1 MLHHCWFA
9 TFKFGFFWC
18 FVLLLGFFFGF
29 VSIAMIWACYCY
41 NLHCCVAKKF
51 KFSLFFA
58 FVLGFI
64 TSTTLSFK
72 LWRINSFKLQHICNL
87 QFFSLCIF
95 YCFMDDLDNMVLF
108 LTRCMLLFQI
118 MDYVFKFFFYI
129 VSTSKLLQF
138 QPNFWNE
145 YNFFLIIIMFYYFQL
160 YNCFLVLSQDLG
172 H

>member
-1 MLHHCWFA
+1 
-9 TFKFGFFWC
+9 
-18 FVLLLGFFFGF
+18 
-29 VSIAMIWACYCY
+29 
-41 NLHCCVAKKF
+41 
-51 KFSLFFA
+51 LFFA

-118 MDYVFKFFFYI
+118 MDYVFNFFFI
-129 VSTSKLLQF
+129 SSLHPSF
-138 QPNFWNE
+138 
-145 YNFFLIIIMFYYFQL
+145 YNFNLTFEMNIIFFLL
-160 YNCFLVLSQDLG
+160 
-172 H
+172 